1 MGIWI
6 RTQDRTGLIKASLL
20 NYWDGTKYYKKEMQ
34 GHWITTSQYEEA
46 DESIFV
52 GKYNSKERCLEVLDE
67 IQEAINGRLLITE
80 MTRSD
85 LENDISHLYVQPSE
99 NLIRKIFSVYEMPKE

>member
-1 MGIWI
+1 MKMGIWI

-67 IQEAINGRLLITE
+67 IQTAIFKSTIALSSISGNVNA
-80 MTRSD
+80 
-85 LENDISHLYVQPSE
+85 LEEEQLDKLASYI
-99 NLIRKIFSVYEMPKE
+99 VYEMPKE